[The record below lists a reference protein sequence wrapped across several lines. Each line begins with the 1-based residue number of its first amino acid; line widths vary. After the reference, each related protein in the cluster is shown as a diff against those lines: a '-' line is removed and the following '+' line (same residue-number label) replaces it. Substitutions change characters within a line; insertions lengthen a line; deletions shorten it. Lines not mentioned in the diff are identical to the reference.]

1 LWPGPLTYRA
11 SVATRQETG
20 KRKQALMRWLRNAIY
35 SGNLRPGEM
44 TPTARE
50 LCERF
55 HLSLRVVALEMQEP
69 VPCWK
74 PPIYP

>member
-1 LWPGPLTYRA
+1 
-11 SVATRQETG
+11 
-20 KRKQALMRWLRNAIY
+20 MRWLRNAIY